1 MAFNMKSC
9 ETPLASV
16 LLAEV
21 QGAAFQPLFTC
32 LQEVKV
38 SKKNKEGV
46 CPSRTLRTLA
56 LSPRAKTADRFL
68 RASLLRE
75 KMPEMR
81 ESSTPMRS
89 FLVVMSSC
97 SFSSSPMYVRKY
109 ALSTCTGGSL
119 TQRTAPTRPCLRE
132 AAVGCVV
139 PYRQA
144 GYILKCTRDLIGHS
158 RQQRRLEKSSPGLS
172 GSSRQS

>member
-1 MAFNMKSC
+1 MQ
-9 ETPLASV
+9 PILAAC
-16 LLAEV
+16 L
-21 QGAAFQPLFTC
+21 TC
-32 LQEVKV
+32 LQEGKV
-38 SKKNKEGV
+38 SKENKDGYFV
-46 CPSRTLRTLA
+46 SRTLRTLA

-109 ALSTCTGGSL
+109 ALSTCSGESP
-119 TQRTAPTRPCLRE
+119 TQE
-132 AAVGCVV
+132 H
-139 PYRQA
+139 
-144 GYILKCTRDLIGHS
+144 CTQHARALM
-158 RQQRRLEKSSPGLS
+158 RLQWGAWLHTDK
-172 GSSRQS
+172 RVTF